1 MKTRVSSPEELIQLF
16 LDYLLVEKGAS
27 ENTRLSYARDLKKFF
42 YFLKRR
48 KKNPEQVT
56 SDELSLF
63 LQEQS
68 RAGLSPRSLAR
79 LGSSLRSFFRF
90 LLIDGYLK
98 KNPAATL
105 ATPRSWFNLPHF
117 LTVAEVEKL
126 IQQPKEDE
134 PRGKRD
140 RAILELL
147 YATGL
152 RVSELI
158 KLEMDQVNLKAGY
171 LICRG
176 KGGKERVVPFGSSAQ
191 AALRRYLSEVR
202 PLLIKKES
210 PYLFLTR
217 QGKPFTRQGLWKLLH
232 HYAVLAGLE
241 EKVSPHVLRHS
252 FATHLLERGADL
264 RSVQILLG
272 HSQITTTQIY
282 THLSRKWL
290 REVYDRFHPRA

>member
-27 ENTRLSYARDLKKFF
+27 ENTRLSYARDLKKFL

-56 SDELSLF
+56 SAELSLF